1 MAQVTAIR
9 EVRGLISIDLD
20 GMQWLRVRKEH
31 FRKNALE
38 CGDCIDSD
46 EYLDRIAAAQAA
58 DCYEAALTILDSAAQ
73 TQAGIVKKLTQ
84 KGFVRPAAEAAAQRL
99 VDARLID
106 DRDYAQ
112 RLAQSQLGKA
122 AGVYAVR
129 RKLRAK
135 NLGEDDIEA
144 VMSDFDDAQQIAACR
159 EAAAKIA
166 RKYAALP
173 PREARAKLPQA
184 LARRGF
190 SWDTISACLSDFG
203 GSADDFE

>member
-1 MAQVTAIR
+1 MAQVTSVR
-9 EVRGLISIDLD
+9 EMRGLICVDLD
-20 GMQWLRVRKEH
+20 GMQWIRVRKAH

-38 CGDCIDSD
+38 VNDCVDPE
-46 EYLDRIAAAQAA
+46 EYLDRLAAAQAA
-58 DCYEAALTILDSAAQ
+58 DCYEAALTMLDSAAQ
-73 TQAGIVKKLTQ
+73 TQAGIVKKLML

-106 DRDYAQ
+106 DSDYAR
-112 RLAQSQLGKA
+112 RLAQSQLGKS

-135 NLGEDDIEA
+135 DISEADIEA
-144 VMSDFDDAQQIAACR
+144 AMSGFDDAQQLSACR
-159 EAAAKIA
+159 EAAAKLC

-173 PREARAKLPQA
+173 SREARAKLSQA

-190 SWDTISACLSDFG
+190 GWETISAALSDFDG
-203 GSADDFE
+203 FGDDFE